1 VKVSARHGR
10 IQLRLE
16 QAEVALLESLLAEL
30 TTVLTDEADDGAD
43 PVVARLY
50 PDAYAGDTEAE
61 ADFRSLTH
69 ESLRTERLD
78 RIASCVSDLE
88 HSRDVDL
95 SDPQAAQRWITTLND
110 LRLALGTRLG
120 VTEDDYAFT
129 PDDEPR
135 LIYHWLT
142 AVQDTVVNALMR

>member
-10 IQLRLE
+10 VQLRLDH
-16 QAEVALLESLLAEL
+16 AEAALLESLLAEL
-30 TTVLTDEADDGAD
+30 TTVLGDDADDAD

-50 PDAYAGDTEAE
+50 PDAYADDTEAE

-69 ESLRTERLD
+69 ESLRTDRLD
-78 RIASCVSDLE
+78 RIASCVGDLE

-95 SDPQAAQRWITTLND
+95 SEPQAAQRWITTLND

-120 VTEDDYAFT
+120 VTEDDYAIA